1 MIANAA
7 NATLTLSPAG
17 AALIKNDED
26 RRGPALVAFKPT
38 PNDVW
43 TLGWGHTRGVCEGD
57 TCTVEQAQAWFLEDM
72 AWAQTAVLGAVT
84 VPLNQNQFDALV
96 SFTENEGATAFE
108 ESTLLRLLNAGNFSA
123 AAAQFSRWVYQRGQ
137 ILPGLVTRRNQE
149 AALFN
154 TPINT

>member
-1 MIANAA
+1 MIANPA
-7 NATLTLSPAG
+7 NATLQLSAAG
-17 AALIKNDED
+17 AALIQNDED
-26 RRGPALVAFKPT
+26 SRGPALVAFKPT
-38 PNDVW
+38 PNDIW
-43 TLGWGHTRGVCEGD
+43 TIGWGHTQDVCKGM
-57 TCTVEQAQAWFLEDM
+57 TCTVEQAQIWFMQDM
-72 AWAQTAVLGAVT
+72 AWAQAAVLAAVT

-108 ESTLLRLLNAGNFSA
+108 ESTLLRLLNAGNYSA

-137 ILPGLVTRRNQE
+137 ILSGLVTRRNQE

>member
-1 MIANAA
+1 MIANPA
-7 NATLTLSPAG
+7 NATLKLSAAG
-17 AALIKNDED
+17 AAMIQGFED
-26 RRGPALVAFKPT
+26 KRGPALVAFKPT

-43 TLGWGHTRGVCEGD
+43 TLGWGHTHGVCEGD
-57 TCTVEQAQAWFLEDM
+57 ACTVEQAQAWFIEDM
-72 AWAQTAVLGAVT
+72 AWAQAAVLGAVT

-108 ESTLLRLLNAGNFSA
+108 ESTLLRLLNSGNYGA
-123 AAAQFSRWVYQRGQ
+123 AASQFPRWIYQRGQ

-154 TPINT
+154 TPINK

>member
-1 MIANAA
+1 MIANPA
-7 NATLTLSPAG
+7 NATLKLSAAG
-17 AALIKNDED
+17 AAMIQNDED

-43 TLGWGHTRGVCEGD
+43 TIGFGHTHGVCEGM

-72 AWAQTAVLGAVT
+72 AWAQAAVLAAVT
-84 VPLNQNQFDALV
+84 VPLNQNQLDALV

-108 ESTLLRLLNAGNFSA
+108 ESTLLRLLNAGDYA
-123 AAAQFSRWVYQRGQ
+123 GAAAQFSRWIYQRGQ
-137 ILPGLVTRRNQE
+137 ILPGLVDRRNQE

-154 TPINT
+154 TPINA

>member
-1 MIANAA
+1 MIANPA

-17 AALIKNDED
+17 AAMIQGDED
-26 RRGPALVAFKPT
+26 SRGPALVAFKPT

-43 TLGWGHTRGVCEGD
+43 TIAWGHTKGVCEGM

-72 AWAQTAVLGAVT
+72 AWAQAAVLAAVT

-108 ESTLLRLLNAGNFSA
+108 ESTLLRLLNAGDYA
-123 AAAQFSRWVYQRGQ
+123 GAAAQFSRWVYQRGQ

-154 TPINT
+154 TPITA

>member
-1 MIANAA
+1 MIANPA
-7 NATLTLSPAG
+7 NATLKLSAAG
-17 AALIKNDED
+17 AALIQGFED
-26 RRGPALVAFKPT
+26 SRGPALVAFKPT

-43 TLGWGHTRGVCEGD
+43 TIGWGHTHGVCEGI
-57 TCTVEQAQAWFLEDM
+57 TCTIEQAQAWFEQDM
-72 AWAQTAVLGAVT
+72 AWAQAAVLGAVT

-108 ESTLLRLLNAGNFSA
+108 ESTLLRLLNAGDYA
-123 AAAQFSRWVYQRGQ
+123 GAAAQFSRWVYQRGQ

-154 TPINT
+154 TPINP

>member
-1 MIANAA
+1 MIANPA
-7 NATLTLSPAG
+7 NATLALSPAG
-17 AALIKNDED
+17 AALIQNDED
-26 RRGPALVAFKPT
+26 SRGPALVAFKPT

-43 TLGWGHTRGVCEGD
+43 TIGWGHTQRVCEGM
-57 TCTVEQAQAWFLEDM
+57 TCTAAQAQAWFLQDM
-72 AWAQTAVLGAVT
+72 AWAQATVLAAVT

-96 SFTENEGATAFE
+96 SFTENEGATSFE
-108 ESTLLRLLNAGNFSA
+108 ESTLLRLLNTGNYGA

>member
-1 MIANAA
+1 MIANPA

-17 AALIKNDED
+17 AAIIQNDED
-26 RRGPALVAFKPT
+26 SRGPALVAFKPT

-43 TLGWGHTRGVCEGD
+43 TIAWGHTQGVCEGD
-57 TCTVEQAQAWFLEDM
+57 TCTVEQAQAWFLQDM
-72 AWAQTAVLGAVT
+72 AWAQAAVLTAVT

-96 SFTENEGATAFE
+96 SFTENEGATSFE
-108 ESTLLRLLNAGNFSA
+108 ESTLLRLLNAGDYA
-123 AAAQFSRWVYQRGQ
+123 GAAAQFSRWVYQRGQ

>member
-1 MIANAA
+1 MIANPA
-7 NATLTLSPAG
+7 NATLKLSDAG
-17 AALIKNDED
+17 AAIIKNDED
-26 RRGPALVAFKPT
+26 SRGPALVAFKPT

-57 TCTVEQAQAWFLEDM
+57 TCTVEQAQAWFIEDM
-72 AWAQTAVLGAVT
+72 TWAQAAVLGAVT

-108 ESTLLRLLNAGNFSA
+108 ESTLLRLLNAGDYA
-123 AAAQFSRWVYQRGQ
+123 GAAAQFSRWIYQRGQ